1 MPKVKRRSINT
12 LAGVLT
18 TLYLS
23 VAALAAPGPKG
34 INGTGD
40 AAFDSMLYRARDP
53 QLCDLPIQLICRDTP
68 GKGSITTKFYPD
80 SFFLFSLDPTS
91 RRVKGGLYRLEDA
104 RLRLLFP
111 STPSSPAVFDGKDGT
126 SNWIVESSTYR
137 IVAGGVE
144 GALKLL
150 FKDVKATQ
158 AYSYN
163 CSAIA
168 YPRLE
173 ADIRP
178 IGCSSQFF
186 SRKLIKRDGSMVTL
200 PVFHLDRDPNID
212 GGDASGG
219 NAIDASVYKI
229 DCGAGSYAYVSRGW
243 LNDLTS
249 LRYTAVDTLPA
260 TWNGISGSRTLRTL
274 YPDICQ
280 P

>member
-1 MPKVKRRSINT
+1 MPKVKRGSINT
-12 LAGVLT
+12 LAGILT
-18 TLYLS
+18 TLNLS
-23 VAALAAPGPKG
+23 VTSLAASGPRG
-34 INGTGD
+34 SNGTGD
-40 AAFDSMLYRARDP
+40 AAFDAMLYRARDA
-53 QLCDLPIQLICRDTP
+53 QFCELPIQLICRDTP
-68 GKGSITTKFYPD
+68 GQGSITGKFYPD
-80 SFFLFSLDPTS
+80 SFFLFSLDPSS
-91 RRVKGGLYRLEDA
+91 RRVQGGLYRLEGD

-111 STPSSPAVFDGKDGT
+111 STPSGPVVFDGKDGV
-126 SNWIVESSTYR
+126 SYWNVEASTYR
-137 IVAGGVE
+137 IMAGGAE

-163 CSAIA
+163 CSAIV
-168 YPRLE
+168 YPRRE

-178 IGCSSQFF
+178 IGCSSQYY
-186 SRKLIKRDGSMVTL
+186 SRKLMKMDGATVTL

-212 GGDASGG
+212 DGDASGG
-219 NAIDASVYKI
+219 NAIDASVYRI
-229 DCGAGSYAYVSRGW
+229 DCDAGSYTYVSRGW

-260 TWNGISGSRTLRTL
+260 TSNDISGSRILRSL